1 MTTTR
6 DEVTL
11 VLAEI
16 MTKDLPKGVVEADRC
31 AKLAKI
37 CLMHGIMNGRMGLDL
52 VRRDGRDRL
61 RDLERSHEQGEVLM
75 KGIFTGCSSP
85 P

>member
-1 MTTTR
+1 
-6 DEVTL
+6 
-11 VLAEI
+11 
-16 MTKDLPKGVVEADRC
+16 
-31 AKLAKI
+31 
-37 CLMHGIMNGRMGLDL
+37 MHGIMNGRMGLDL

-85 P
+85 H

>member
-37 CLMHGIMNGRMGLDL
+37 CLMHGIMNGPEEWD
-52 VRRDGRDRL
+52 
-61 RDLERSHEQGEVLM
+61 S
-75 KGIFTGCSSP
+75 I
-85 P
+85 

>member
-37 CLMHGIMNGRMGLDL
+37 CLMHGIMNGPEEWDSIWS
-52 VRRDGRDRL
+52 RRDGRDRL
-61 RDLERSHEQGEVLM
+61 RNLGAHHRR
-75 KGIFTGCSSP
+75 FSP
-85 P
+85 WLRQHG